1 MLKALTKY
9 TVSLIGLFLL
19 VAVQLSAH
27 SKVNRVYVKGI
38 GFCEYTTEQ
47 SHLHLSGTSTKIDRQ
62 FWAEEV
68 ETEIEEEDN
77 VSKKQ
82 SSTDYQ
88 YVATLFNIGLA
99 QLTSTQTNYLQHQQQ
114 EIYAVTPRYISLCVF
129 RI

>member
-38 GFCEYTTEQ
+38 GFCEYSTEQ
-47 SHLHLSGTSTKIDRQ
+47 SHLHLSGTQTKVERQ
-62 FWAEEV
+62 FWVEEV
-68 ETEIEEEDN
+68 ETEIEEEDYT
-77 VSKKQ
+77 SKKQ
-82 SSTDYQ
+82 TSTHFN
-88 YVATLFNIGLA
+88 YVAELFKIGLA
-99 QLTSTQTNYLQHQQQ
+99 QLISTQTNYLQHQQQ
-114 EIYAVTPRYISLCVF
+114 GTYAVTPRYLSLRVF